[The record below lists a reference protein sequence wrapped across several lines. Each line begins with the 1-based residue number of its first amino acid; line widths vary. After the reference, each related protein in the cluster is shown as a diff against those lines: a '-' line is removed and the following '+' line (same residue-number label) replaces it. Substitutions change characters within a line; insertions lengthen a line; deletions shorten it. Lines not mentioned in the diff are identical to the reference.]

1 VPVAVIHL
9 PSPVRLAGAHRW
21 LTLAIV
27 VVIALAPLHS
37 LPGLSPDVL
46 RLAKQAM
53 TLIVVAVWLAQR
65 SSGAL
70 TRGKNNPVVAPL
82 AAYVALLLISAVFSV
97 DRSRAV
103 QTAAA
108 DTVLLLLF
116 LAIVDVSSYP
126 QDRKI
131 LLAATMATLTLGAGA
146 TMILRTAS
154 VGPGTISQLALFS
167 LPLPIAFAVVTAAT
181 RTAHPQLWIVSG
193 LVAALFV
200 VLFLHRGTL
209 ISVSVVTLVV
219 AVQRWGIRPLLW
231 VGAAVAAAVTAF
243 LDPIASYLRFG
254 AGLTGRPELWLA
266 ALGVFRDHPLV
277 GTGPGTFPEVYQ
289 SYQPSLMTLPVIARP
304 VGRLPH
310 AHDIFLNALAEL
322 GVAGPL
328 VVALLLGVLIW
339 IAYQG
344 WRVLPPKHPHKGL
357 ALGLLAAVLGTIL
370 QEVTESGTIFRDGS
384 ENIFFWTLAG
394 IAVSLWQEATGVHVP
409 GVQRKFSAAS
419 DHRLTSQ
426 T

>member
-1 VPVAVIHL
+1 VTHL
-9 PSPVRLAGAHRW
+9 PLHVPLAGAQRW

-37 LPGLSPDVL
+37 LPGLSPDDV
-46 RLAKQAM
+46 RLAKQAL

-70 TRGKNNPVVAPL
+70 TSARNNPVVAPL
-82 AAYVALLLISAVFSV
+82 AAYVALVLVSAVFSV

-108 DTVLLLLF
+108 DTALLLLF
-116 LAIVDVSSYP
+116 LAIVDVSSHP

-131 LLAATMATLTLGAGA
+131 LLIATMATLALGAGA
-146 TMILRTAS
+146 TMVLRTAN
-154 VGPGTISQLALFS
+154 VGPDTISQLALFS
-167 LPLPIAFAVVTAAT
+167 LPMPIALAVLTA
-181 RTAHPQLWIVSG
+181 RTQSAHPQLWLVLG
-193 LVAALFV
+193 LIAALFV

-209 ISVSVVTLVV
+209 LSVSAATLLV
-219 AVQRWGIRPLLW
+219 AVQRWGVRPLVW

-243 LDPIASYLRFG
+243 LEPIASYLRFG

-289 SYQPSLMTLPVIARP
+289 SYQPSLMTLPVLARP
-304 VGRLPH
+304 MGTLPH
-310 AHDIFLNALAEL
+310 AHDIFLNALVEL
-322 GVAGPL
+322 GVFGPL
-328 VVALLLGVLIW
+328 VVTLLLGVLIW

-357 ALGLLAAVLGTIL
+357 ALGLLAAILGMVL
-370 QEVTESGTIFRDGS
+370 QELTESGTIFRDGS

-394 IAVSLWQEATGVHVP
+394 IAVSLWQERAIGVRVP
-409 GVQRKFSAAS
+409 SVRREFSSAS
-419 DHRLTSQ
+419 DGR
-426 T
+426 